1 MAAADTDAAAT
12 PTQPFLENSDF
23 VLENRGVTIEWKTEA
38 SLDPVITMSLHQPCE
53 VPRMQIRARTYNLK
67 LKRLNDTI
75 KPERIHII
83 FPAPTPVG
91 GYTFDDLEIL
101 RRAQS

>member
-1 MAAADTDAAAT
+1 M
-12 PTQPFLENSDF
+12 
-23 VLENRGVTIEWKTEA
+23 KTEA
-38 SLDPVITMSLHQPCE
+38 SLDPVITMSLHQPCQ

-83 FPAPTPVG
+83 FPAPTPWVDIHSTTWR
-91 GYTFDDLEIL
+91 YFAARSLESSHWQACAGAAEASSESAARQCHRVL
-101 RRAQS
+101 